1 MPVTKSE
8 MLFFAAGA
16 VVGAAAGANFSRLK
30 EKFGPIVAAAL
41 AGASSA
47 VSDSYAEV
55 AKQFAEKV
63 EAVQDAMAEMKH
75 TPANNGTH
83 ETSPVTGAGVNP

>member
-8 MLFFAAGA
+8 MLFFAAGVA
-16 VVGAAAGANFSRLK
+16 VGAAGGANFSRLK
-30 EKFGPIVAAAL
+30 EKLGPIFAAAM

-55 AKQFAEKV
+55 ANRVAEKV
-63 EAVQDAMAEMKH
+63 DSVRDVTAEVKS
-75 TPANNGTH
+75 TTVSNGTAKNH
-83 ETSPVTGAGVNP
+83 SVGV

>member
-8 MLFFAAGA
+8 MLFFAAGVA
-16 VVGAAAGANFSRLK
+16 VGAAVGTNFSRLK
-30 EKFGPIVAAAL
+30 EKLGPIFAAAM

-55 AKQFAEKV
+55 ADRVAEKV
-63 EAVQDAMAEMKH
+63 DSVRDVMAEVSP
-75 TPANNGTH
+75 TTANNGTAKNH
-83 ETSPVTGAGVNP
+83 SL